1 MANEYLAV
9 YIAIN
14 IVEQYKR
21 DEIRDEGYNLI
32 FPVTYHEY
40 SSDTSVFID
49 NLCKSLYYLRN
60 RIETMDIFAYST
72 ILFFMERYTDTMLE
86 FDILKR

>member
-21 DEIRDEGYNLI
+21 DELGKDSEYKLI
-32 FPVTYHEY
+32 FPITYHEENEKTCVY
-40 SSDTSVFID
+40 LN
-49 NLCKSLYYLRN
+49 NLCKGLYY
-60 RIETMDIFAYST
+60 IKPKHIDIFAYST
-72 ILFFMERYTDTMLE
+72 IFFFMEKYTDIIVKE
-86 FDILKR
+86 I